1 MAINAYCGVMGSGK
15 SYEVVSGPL
24 LDAVAAGRRVV
35 TNIDGISEERVHAF
49 LSERR
54 NGVRG
59 RFGSIVHVRT
69 TDLLGDGFFPTE
81 EEGSDG
87 AVVTPGFVQPGDFL
101 VIDEAWKLW
110 AVGAK
115 IAPEHM
121 NFFRMHRHFVSA
133 ETGVSC
139 DVALMI
145 QNIADLH
152 RSVRGVLELSFV
164 MVKLKNLGL
173 SKKYRVEM
181 YEGGKQTSKTR
192 TGTFVRTYKAEIF
205 PLYNSYVGGSGAE
218 ATIDKRQ
225 NVLANRTLWWVV
237 GGAAMCAVVGA
248 WGTWRFFHPALMSE
262 TARPASAPLVDTT
275 SPAPGN
281 VVGQAGDTASSAGK
295 VSDTWRIAGAY
306 RSNDVE
312 WVVLAGSTGRL
323 RVESPSMFAGNG
335 VSRIGKVDGQNVT
348 TWSGPQG
355 SGFFV
360 GGVR

>member
-35 TNIDGISEERVHAF
+35 TNIDGISEERVHEF
-49 LSERR
+49 LLERR
-54 NGVRG
+54 NGVHG
-59 RFGSIVHVRT
+59 RLGSIVHVRT
-69 TDLLGDGFFPTE
+69 TDIFGDGFFPTE
-81 EEGSDG
+81 EEGHEG

-115 IAPEHM
+115 IASEHM

-164 MVKLKNLGL
+164 MVKLKSLGL

-192 TGTFVRTYKAEIF
+192 IGTFVRTYKAEIF

-225 NVLANRTLWWVV
+225 NVLANKTLWWIV
-237 GGAAMCAVVGA
+237 GGAAMCAIAGA
-248 WGTWRFFHPALMSE
+248 WGTWRFFHPASRPE
-262 TARPASAPLVDTT
+262 TVHPVSSTSIDTAP
-275 SPAPGN
+275 PAPAN
-281 VVGQAGDTASSAGK
+281 AVGQVVDTASSAGK
-295 VSDTWRIAGAY
+295 ASDVWRIAGAY

-312 WVVLAGSTGRL
+312 WVVLVGGSGRL
-323 RVESPSMFAGNG
+323 RVESPSMFASDG

-348 TWSGPQG
+348 TWSGPQSSGSFVG
-355 SGFFV
+355 SG
-360 GGVR
+360 R